1 MVKLLDIQHQAE
13 KLSSEDREGLLA
25 YLIHDLSHPPVG
37 VDDAEI
43 LQREAEM
50 DSGVVQTVSHREF
63 LQQVGRSI
71 E

>member
-1 MVKLLDIQHQAE
+1 MVRLLDIQHQAE

-25 YLIHDLSHPPVG
+25 YLIHGLTHAPVG

-50 DSGVVQTVSHREF
+50 DSGAVQPVSHREF
-63 LQQVGRSI
+63 LQQVGRI
-71 E
+71 VE

>member
-1 MVKLLDIQHQAE
+1 MVNLLDIQHQAE

-25 YLIHDLSHPPVG
+25 YLIHDLSHPPAG

-43 LQREAEM
+43 LEREVKM
-50 DSGVVQTVSHREF
+50 DSGAVQTVSHQEF
-63 LQQVGRSI
+63 LQQVGRSA